1 MTNMNN
7 FNVGDIVKE
16 YNAYGECYGF
26 RKVVR
31 ITKTGRIRLD
41 NGGFYKADG
50 TSVATTPGYGNGWT
64 VKVEQ
69 ENEK

>member
-1 MTNMNN
+1 MTNTNN

-31 ITKTGRIRLD
+31 IRLD

-50 TSVATTPGYGNGWT
+50 TSVATTPGYGNGWI